1 MADKNS
7 APQNRPS
14 GRMTGPERKQRIIEA
29 TQEIVAQYG
38 VQGATTSRIAAA
50 AGISEKTLY
59 SHFTSRTEMLMAALD
74 AIFEKAREGTFLTR
88 QDPNVLEHLRKTS
101 RSRRLAE
108 GGFVYPLYEFF
119 AAPPEAGL
127 REELKAQ
134 HERSLKM
141 LQDMVEEGKSQG
153 VIRADVDSEQTAWDI
168 MALYFADDVAFLLG
182 FEVTGRTAA
191 MAERIFR
198 DIAATPSATT

>member
-1 MADKNS
+1 MEQAKNT
-7 APQNRPS
+7 PQNRPS

-29 TQEIVAQYG
+29 TEETVAEYG

-59 SHFTSRTEMLMAALD
+59 SHFASRTEMLIAALD
-74 AIFEKAREGTFLTR
+74 AIFEKAREATFLKR
-88 QDPNVLEHLRKTS
+88 QDSNVLEHLRQTS

-141 LQDMVEEGKSQG
+141 LMDMVEEGKAQG
-153 VIRADVDSEQTAWDI
+153 VIRKDVDSEQTAWDI
-168 MALYFADDVAFLLG
+168 MALYFADDVAYLLG
-182 FEVTGRTAA
+182 FEVTERTAV

-198 DIAATPSATT
+198 EIAVTPEN